1 MKPRERVKKP
11 PGTVIPDSMQD
22 AHRSTRSRPPYS
34 ITSSASIFV
43 LRIRHALRKS
53 GRAGRLMISCLL
65 LSMPLS
71 FYSSAHG
78 DEAERGAPAPVAL
91 SQDAAGNYVVH
102 TSLAVTG
109 GCVGGAVLGTVVP
122 IFGNLVGCAVG
133 GIAGW
138 WFSHD
143 RHTATERP
151 AL

>member
-1 MKPRERVKKP
+1 M
-11 PGTVIPDSMQD
+11 
-22 AHRSTRSRPPYS
+22 
-34 ITSSASIFV
+34 FF
-43 LRIRHALRKS
+43 
-53 GRAGRLMISCLL
+53 CLL

-71 FYSSAHG
+71 FFSSAHG
-78 DEAERGAPAPVAL
+78 DETERGVPAPAAL
-91 SQDAAGNYVVH
+91 SEDAASDHVVP

-122 IFGNLVGCAVG
+122 IFGNLIGCAVG

-143 RHTATERP
+143 RHSAADRP